1 MSQLY
6 IRVFGSPEIIHGEQV
21 LSFSSRKEKALLLY
35 LAVEGG
41 RHLRKELLRIFWPDL
56 DSKRGHTVLRGAI
69 MRLRKG
75 LDRTHMPEEQAH
87 LIVERS
93 SLELALTSDVV
104 LDLQALAAAWQ
115 LIQDRPSMLAL
126 WTRQAHQEVSTLFDQ
141 ALRSYR
147 EMFLA
152 DFSLRDAPL
161 FDEWTRMQ
169 SQQWHVRMMYI
180 CKSAVRWQELAG
192 DMEQAIRIAVQW
204 LALDHLQEEAY
215 RALMQLYITQGD
227 RVAALRVYE
236 QCRSMLLSELQIEPA
251 SETVALAQRIRTT
264 MPLPYVSPP
273 SPSTLP
279 MPPRLELPFVGRSAE
294 FNALTHCYQAASRAQ
309 PQVILIEGEAGIG
322 KTRLSTTF
330 LKWAEAQGADV
341 LQGRAFETQE
351 HLPYQLLIEALR
363 PRLDRENA
371 PEDLLP
377 DVWLAEL
384 ARLFPELRERYP
396 DLPRPESDETTGR
409 AHLLEAIFRLLRQ
422 LMKRAPLVLF
432 LDDLQW
438 ADSATLD
445 VLTYL
450 IHQQDIFSS
459 PLMLLMTTR
468 REALSSHSIVSHW
481 LMTIQRSSPLVRFSL
496 CPLDAQEMA
505 SIVARLITQDEHAA
519 VHALAHERDEEQIQ
533 RTELSQWLYAQTQ
546 GQPLYLMETLKTLLE
561 QEILVWQQQTDT
573 QIWTLEMTDSTRA
586 NRPGSMQGFLPP
598 TMREHIRQRFI
609 NLAPPTQH
617 VLIAGAVLGQNF
629 RLLSVCQVA
638 KVNENVGVDAIEEA
652 LQKQIVQGKEPTRSW
667 SEQAYIFT
675 HEKVREVIYT
685 EAGEARR
692 KLYHQRAFERIQ
704 DMNGLAIDL
713 VYHALAAGL
722 LKQAFH
728 YILVV
733 GDEAR
738 KVFAAQEAITAYE
751 QARHL
756 LENAESGQELSAIV
770 STSEV
775 HQLYTSLG
783 YAYELLNQWDQAS
796 LVYQQLLSFAQEHQE
811 AELECQA
818 ILCLATLA
826 TECSFDTHTLSTVT
840 RPVEPTRRKSEVA
853 ETLRTNW
860 HIGHLVHISPSS
872 LTYGMHALKLA
883 RDLGASELVLKSLRV
898 ISQAHISVGR
908 WNEGEAF
915 LREAIALSHS
925 QGNQSIQAESL
936 ALLAAASLYKG
947 QPRAAID
954 SAREAYQLSI
964 QIKSSWIQGRSMM
977 FLALGLVEC
986 GEYEEA
992 LTIALTGVQEARAL
1006 GSLGRLAGALHILGV
1021 VFLALLRLNDASTA
1035 YREALEINQKLQA
1048 RAYTELISAKLCAV
1062 YALQSE
1068 WSAART
1074 WALQALQARGDALSK
1089 AVLIIELHRWWE
1101 TEALLRGGD
1110 EEQAEE
1116 DVRRFGQNIGL
1127 NHRYRIPYLRSLA
1140 MLEQWH
1146 QKPDQAITY
1155 LNEAAT
1161 LAEEIGLPGELWQI
1175 QAALGELYLMKRRV
1189 EQADRAF
1196 TSAAMIIHELA
1207 NRIQDEA
1214 LRRDFLQAQQ
1224 IQCVLEK
1231 QVEKQL

>member
-35 LAVEGG
+35 LAVEG
-41 RHLRKELLRIFWPDL
+41 RHHLRKELLRLFWPNL
-56 DSKRGHTVLRGAI
+56 DSKGGHTVLRGAI
-69 MRLRKG
+69 MHLRKG
-75 LDRTHMPEEQAH
+75 LDHTHMLEEQAH
-87 LIVERS
+87 LIVERR
-93 SLELALTSDVV
+93 SLEVALTSDVV
-104 LDLQALAAAWQ
+104 LDLHPLAVAWQ

-141 ALRSYR
+141 ALGSYR
-147 EMFLA
+147 GMFLA

-169 SQQWHVRMMYI
+169 SQQWHVRMMHI
-180 CKSAVRWQELAG
+180 CETAVHWQEMAG
-192 DMEQAIRIAVQW
+192 DTEQAIRIAVQW
-204 LALDHLQEEAY
+204 LALDHLQEKAY
-215 RALMQLYITQGD
+215 CALMQLYITQGD

-236 QCRSMLLSELQIEPA
+236 QCCSVLSSELQIEPA

-264 MPLPYVSPP
+264 LPLSHLPPLSSSNPPTSP
-273 SPSTLP
+273 L
-279 MPPRLELPFVGRSAE
+279 LELPFVGRSAE
-294 FNALTHCYQAASRAQ
+294 FNALTHRYQAASGEQ

-330 LKWAEAQGADV
+330 LKWAEVQGADV

-396 DLPRPESDETTGR
+396 DLSRPESDETTGR
-409 AHLLEAIFRLLRQ
+409 AHLFEAIFRLLRQ
-422 LMKRAPLVLF
+422 FMKRAPLVLF
-432 LDDLQW
+432 FDDLQW

-450 IHQQDIFSS
+450 IHQQDMYPSS
-459 PLMLLMTTR
+459 LMLLMTTR
-468 REALSSHSIVSHW
+468 HEALSSHSIVSHW
-481 LMTIQRSSPLVRFSL
+481 LMIIRRSSPLVRFSL
-496 CPLDAQEMA
+496 CPFDAQEMA
-505 SIVARLITQDEHAA
+505 TIVARLITQDEHA
-519 VHALAHERDEEQIQ
+519 LAHKRDEEQIQ

-546 GQPLYLMETLKTLLE
+546 GQPLYLIETLKTLLE
-561 QEILVWQQQTDT
+561 QEVLVWQQTDT
-573 QIWTLEMTDSTRA
+573 QTWTLEMTNSTRA
-586 NRPGSMQGFLPP
+586 NWSGIMQGFLPP

-629 RLLSVCQVA
+629 RLSSVCQIA
-638 KVNENVGVDAIEEA
+638 KVDENVGVDAVEEA
-652 LQKQIVQGKEPTRSW
+652 LQKQIVQEKEPTRSW
-667 SEQAYIFT
+667 SEQAYVFT
-675 HEKVREVIYT
+675 HEKVREVIYN
-685 EAGEARR
+685 EAGEVRR
-692 KLYHQRAFERIQ
+692 KLYHQRAFKSVQ
-704 DMNGLAIDL
+704 DTKGPAVDLA
-713 VYHALAAGL
+713 YHALAAGL

-751 QARHL
+751 QARDL
-756 LENAESGQELSAIV
+756 LEHVGSGQELSTVV
-770 STSEV
+770 SVSEV
-775 HQLYTSLG
+775 HHLYTSLG
-783 YAYELLNQWDQAS
+783 CAYELLNQWDQAA

-840 RPVEPTRRKSEVA
+840 RPEKPIRRKSEVA
-853 ETLRTNW
+853 EILRTNW
-860 HIGHLVHISPSS
+860 HIGHLAHISPSS

-883 RDLGASELVLKSLRV
+883 RDLNASELVLKSLRV

-908 WNEGEAF
+908 WDEGEAS
-915 LREAIALSHS
+915 LREAITLSRS

-936 ALLAAASLYKG
+936 ALLAAASLYEG
-947 QPRAAID
+947 QPHAAVD
-954 SAREAYQLSI
+954 NAREAYQISL

-986 GEYEEA
+986 GDYEEA

-1021 VFLALLRLNDASTA
+1021 VFLALLRLDDASTA
-1035 YREALEINQKLQA
+1035 YQEALEINQKLQA
-1048 RAYTELISAKLCAV
+1048 RAYTELISAKLCAI

-1068 WSAART
+1068 WNAART
-1074 WALQALQARGDALSK
+1074 WALQALEARGDALSK

-1110 EEQAEE
+1110 EEQAKE
-1116 DVRRFGQNIGL
+1116 DVHRLGQNIGL
-1127 NHRYRIPYLRSLA
+1127 NHRYRIPYLHSVA

-1175 QAALGELYLMKRRV
+1175 QAALGELYLSCRQI
-1189 EQADRAF
+1189 EQADKAF
-1196 TSAAMIIHELA
+1196 AGAAMIIHELA

-1214 LRRDFLQAQQ
+1214 LRRDFLHAQQ
-1224 IQCVLEK
+1224 IKWVLDK
-1231 QVEKQL
+1231 QAEKQL

>member
-1 MSQLY
+1 MSQLN
-6 IRVFGSPEIIHGEQV
+6 IHIFGPPEIIHRGQAI
-21 LSFSSRKEKALLLY
+21 SFSSRKEKALLLY
-35 LAVEGG
+35 LAVEG
-41 RHLRKELLRIFWPDL
+41 RKYLRKELLRVFWPDL
-56 DSKRGHTVLRGAI
+56 DSKQGHTVLRGAI
-69 MRLRKG
+69 MHLRKS
-75 LDRTHMPEEQAH
+75 LDRIHAPEEQAH

-93 SLELALTSDVV
+93 SLELVLSSHVV
-104 LDLQALAAAWQ
+104 LDLHPLAAAWQ
-115 LIQDRPSMLAL
+115 LIQDRPSTLDL
-126 WTRQAHQEVSTLFDQ
+126 WTRQAHQEVSILFDQ

-147 EMFLA
+147 GSFLA

-161 FDEWTRMQ
+161 FDEWTCMQ
-169 SQQWHVRMMYI
+169 SQQWHVRMMHI
-180 CKSAVRWQELAG
+180 CERAVHWQEMAG
-192 DMEQAIRIAVQW
+192 DSERAIRIAVQW

-215 RALMQLYITQGD
+215 RALMRLYIIQGD

-236 QCRSMLLSELQIEPA
+236 QCRNMLSSELQIEPS
-251 SETVALAQRIRTT
+251 SEIVALAQSIRTT
-264 MPLPYVSPP
+264 MPLPRVS
-273 SPSTLP
+273 SPSSSTLSI
-279 MPPRLELPFVGRSAE
+279 PPLLELPFVGRIAE
-294 FNALTHCYQAASRAQ
+294 FNALTHCYQAASEAQ
-309 PQVILIEGEAGIG
+309 PQVILVEGEAGIG

-330 LKWAEAQGADV
+330 LTWAEAQGADV

-396 DLPRPESDETTGR
+396 DLSRPESDETTGR
-409 AHLLEAIFRLLRQ
+409 AHLFEAVFRLLRQ
-422 LMKRAPLVLF
+422 LAKQTPLILF

-450 IHQQDIFSS
+450 IHQQDIYSS
-459 PLMLLMTTR
+459 RLMLLMTTR
-468 REALSSHSIVSHW
+468 REALSSHSLVSHW
-481 LMTIQRSSPLVRFSL
+481 LATIQRSSPLIRFFL
-496 CPLDAQEMA
+496 RPFNAQETA
-505 SIVARLITQDEHAA
+505 IIIAGLTAHEEHATI
-519 VHALAHERDEEQIQ
+519 HALAYEPSGVQTQ
-533 RTELSQWLYAQTQ
+533 QMELSQWLYAQTE

-561 QEILVWQQQTDT
+561 QEVLIWQQTNTQT
-573 QIWTLEMTDSTRA
+573 WTLEMTDRTRV
-586 NRPGSMQGFLPP
+586 NWPRTMQSFLPP
-598 TMREHIRQRFI
+598 TMREHIHQRFI

-617 VLIAGAVLGQNF
+617 ILIAGAVLGQDF

-638 KVNENVGVDAIEEA
+638 KVDENVGVDAIEEA
-652 LQKQIVQGKEPTRSW
+652 LQKQIVQKKEPTRSW
-667 SEQAYIFT
+667 SEQAYVFT

-692 KLYHQRAFERIQ
+692 KLYHQRAFESIQ
-704 DMNGLAIDL
+704 NTNGPAIDL
-713 VYHALAAGL
+713 AYHALAAGL

-728 YILVV
+728 YSLVV

-756 LENAESGQELSAIV
+756 LEHAENKQELPAIV

-775 HQLYTSLG
+775 HHLYTSLG
-783 YAYELLNQWDQAS
+783 CAYELLNQWDQAA
-796 LVYQQLLSFAQEHQE
+796 LVYQQLLSFAQKHQE
-811 AELECQA
+811 AKLECEA

-840 RPVEPTRRKSEVA
+840 RPVELTRRKSEVA
-853 ETLRTNW
+853 ETLQTNW
-860 HIGHLVHISPSS
+860 HIGHLARTSPSS
-872 LTYGMHALKLA
+872 LTYGMRASKLA
-883 RDLGASELVLKSLRV
+883 RDLGASELVLKSVRV
-898 ISQAHISVGR
+898 ISQAHISIGQ
-908 WNEGEAF
+908 WDKGEAF
-915 LREAIALSHS
+915 LREAIALSRTQS
-925 QGNQSIQAESL
+925 NQSIQAESL
-936 ALLAAASLYKG
+936 ALLAATSLYKG
-947 QPRAAID
+947 QPRTAVNN
-954 SAREAYQLSI
+954 AREAYNVSI

-986 GEYEEA
+986 GDYEEA

-1021 VFLALLRLNDASTA
+1021 VFLALLRLDDASTA

-1068 WSAART
+1068 WSIART
-1074 WALQALQARGDALSK
+1074 WALQALETRGDALSK

-1110 EEQAEE
+1110 EKQAEE
-1116 DVRRFGQNIGL
+1116 DVQRFGQNISL
-1127 NHRYRIPYLRSLA
+1127 NHRYRIPYLRSVA
-1140 MLEQWH
+1140 ILEQWH
-1146 QKPDQAITY
+1146 QKPDQAITH
-1155 LNEAAT
+1155 LHEAAT

-1175 QAALGELYLMKRRV
+1175 QAVLGELYLVTRRLQ
-1189 EQADRAF
+1189 QADKAF
-1196 TSAAMIIHELA
+1196 TSAAIIIHELA
-1207 NRIQDEA
+1207 NRIQDEV
-1214 LRRDFLQAQQ
+1214 LRRDFLHAPQ
-1224 IQCVLEK
+1224 IQCILEK
-1231 QVEKQL
+1231 QAEKQL